1 MLKATCLF
9 FYLQGKRALKLRF
22 GAGRENITV
31 LSVCSAA
38 GAVLDPIIIFKGKNM
53 HYSWYGD
60 KALPNTYYGKSENGM
75 NIRNLL

>member
-38 GAVLDPIIIFKGKNM
+38 GAVLDPTIRGMEIK
-53 HYSWYGD
+53 HYQ
-60 KALPNTYYGKSENGM
+60 TRTMENPKMVWILGSSCK
-75 NIRNLL
+75 IKIDVAK